1 MRAMTT
7 AHPYELLTPQ
17 RVLDTLQTAGWL
29 GDGRL
34 LQLNSYEN
42 RVFQVMLDDGAAVVA
57 KFYRPGRWS
66 DAQILEEHRFALQLA
81 QQEIPV
87 VAPLPLPRSNPMTIA
102 GLQCVGEPPTLACWL
117 EGGANFRL
125 SVYARRA
132 GHGPELDDP
141 SVLSWLGR
149 FAGRVHAVGSSEP
162 FQTRRRLDASTY
174 GHRPLQRLLDSE
186 LVMPAQQSSFE

>member
-42 RVFQVMLDDGAAVVA
+42 RVFQVMLDDGTAVVA

-66 DAQILEEHRFALQLA
+66 DAQILEEHHFALQLA

-87 VAPLPLPRSNPMTIA
+87 IAPLALERAAQPPIDA
-102 GLQCVGEPPTLACWL
+102 LQCLGEPPTVAHWRE
-117 EGGANFRL
+117 EGEAFRAT
-125 SVYARRA
+125 VYPRRA
-132 GHGPELDDP
+132 GHGPE
-141 SVLSWLGR
+141 
-149 FAGRVHAVGSSEP
+149 
-162 FQTRRRLDASTY
+162 
-174 GHRPLQRLLDSE
+174 
-186 LVMPAQQSSFE
+186 